1 MNARLL
7 PSTLIVVLLLAFGAV
22 VAACGGGGGEPLTL
36 EEYFQRLEELSNEL
50 DQGADALEP
59 AVEGSPDDQVEVFQ
73 EALNGFL
80 PLLVDYVGGIKEMNP
95 PEELKE
101 PYSGFVARS
110 DDVLEAVENLIDE
123 LENVESEAEL
133 NEVIA
138 GFESS
143 APLAPAGQA
152 CLALQRVFDER
163 ELDVDLRCEG

>member
-1 MNARLL
+1 MNARSA
-7 PSTLIVVLLLAFGAV
+7 PSALIVVLLLAFGAV
-22 VAACGGGGGEPLTL
+22 AAACGGGGEPLTL

-59 AVEGSPDDQVEVFQ
+59 TVEGSPDDQIEVFQ

-80 PLLVDYVGGIKEMNP
+80 PVLADFFKGIKEMNP
-95 PEELKE
+95 PEELEE
-101 PYSGFVARS
+101 PHSGFVARS
-110 DDVLEAVENLIDE
+110 DDVLKAVESLVDE
-123 LENVESEAEL
+123 LETVESEAEL

-138 GFESS
+138 RFESS
-143 APLAPAGQA
+143 AALAPVGQA